1 MFFDV
6 HLVHYI
12 HYLLQNMIS
21 DKEKDQI
28 FKEMVFEKGLFYYS
42 DTNKSRIKRAYEN
55 LENDFETKEDFIRAV
70 NSLLHSNGLHFY
82 SKLRT
87 ISNETEFINYIQ
99 SQYNLYNEYTSNNS
113 LNWLNFTKKAIMYGF
128 GILSIENE
136 SLKASFMNWYNQTI
150 KSITPEKPK
159 LMESN
164 IFDKIV
170 KELDLIKDVFYS
182 QIENRNDNWNQKDEG
197 RYCNYLYINSNENLF
212 EISKYKNYYTNRIDK
227 SNSALLKNE
236 LEEIYKKAFMLYEY
250 SVKELKD
257 HKDKRDVFIGNDGVS
272 QIIESTALFIVR
284 ETRINTVFYNC
295 DANDSLF
302 KTFTK
307 DGNTKQCKN
316 ETLVNFCVQLLQFI
330 DLTGVLEKVQIDNNK
345 QNPPQ
350 QTENSKPDGV
360 LLTNE
365 NIDIFK
371 DDFSF
376 TLFTKMYE
384 LYKDEKT
391 RLANFSFLF
400 FAMEEEFLVCN
411 QVTFVKFLEN
421 EKYNIS
427 IEKIDNRQLT
437 WKTSKKVKL
446 YNSIKESLQKRH
458 EKSTN

>member
-1 MFFDV
+1 MFFNV

-21 DKEKDQI
+21 EKEKDQI
-28 FKEMVFEKGLFYYS
+28 FKEMVFEKGLFYFS
-42 DTNKSRIKRAYEN
+42 DTNKNRIKQAYQK
-55 LENDFETKEDFIRAV
+55 LENDFENKEDFIRAV
-70 NSLLHSNGLHFY
+70 NSLLHANGLHFY

-87 ISNETEFINYIQ
+87 LTNQSEFIGYIQ
-99 SQYNLYNEYTSNNS
+99 NQYNLYNEYTPNNS
-113 LNWLNFTKKAIMYGF
+113 FNWLNFTKKAIMYGF
-128 GILSIENE
+128 GILGIENE
-136 SLKASFMNWYNQTI
+136 SLKASFMNWYTQTI

-250 SVKELKD
+250 FVKELKD
-257 HKDKRDVFIGNDGVS
+257 HKDKREVFIGNDGVS

-330 DLTGVLEKVQIDNNK
+330 DLTGVLEKVQLDNNE

-350 QTENSKPDGV
+350 QTENSKPDE
-360 LLTNE
+360 LKKELHNH
-365 NIDIFK
+365 IFK
-371 DDFSF
+371 GNAFEVWQSMFDEFEINEKSRTDVKFMFEEMKKEGLIHKTVNQTTFLEWITS
-376 TLFTKMYE
+376 TYNGLIVEKTSNHSRTKHILLAYSRAKE
-384 LYKDEKT
+384 LYKD
-391 RLANFSFLF
+391 
-400 FAMEEEFLVCN
+400 
-411 QVTFVKFLEN
+411 
-421 EKYNIS
+421 
-427 IEKIDNRQLT
+427 
-437 WKTSKKVKL
+437 
-446 YNSIKESLQKRH
+446 
-458 EKSTN
+458 

>member
-1 MFFDV
+1 M
-6 HLVHYI
+6 L
-12 HYLLQNMIS
+12 S
-21 DKEKDQI
+21 
-28 FKEMVFEKGLFYYS
+28 
-42 DTNKSRIKRAYEN
+42 
-55 LENDFETKEDFIRAV
+55 
-70 NSLLHSNGLHFY
+70 NS
-82 SKLRT
+82 
-87 ISNETEFINYIQ
+87 
-99 SQYNLYNEYTSNNS
+99 
-113 LNWLNFTKKAIMYGF
+113 A
-128 GILSIENE
+128 
-136 SLKASFMNWYNQTI
+136 
-150 KSITPEKPK
+150 
-159 LMESN
+159 
-164 IFDKIV
+164 
-170 KELDLIKDVFYS
+170 
-182 QIENRNDNWNQKDEG
+182 
-197 RYCNYLYINSNENLF
+197 NENLF

-257 HKDKRDVFIGNDGVS
+257 HKDKREVFIGNDGVS

-371 DDFSF
+371 LD
-376 TLFTKMYE
+376 E
-384 LYKDEKT
+384 LYKQHKDIVVDLLMKKT
-391 RLANFSFLF
+391 YYPKSYI
-400 FAMEEEFLVCN
+400 EE
-411 QVTFVKFLEN
+411 LEN
-421 EKYNIS
+421 NFGFTKDDIYRYLLNNYQKEEDLHKRPLSKLIKDIS
-427 IEKIDNRQLT
+427 EELDLI
-437 WKTSKKVKL
+437 
-446 YNSIKESLQKRH
+446 
-458 EKSTN
+458 